1 MTYRSIEIEKGVPRY
16 AAVNQNT
23 NTNTN
28 IIYISYTSSN
38 FILIAN
44 LINGSIEVKIPVNSH
59 GNIVVNDVTNR
70 VYISSSD
77 WIYEIDS
84 NSDFKVNWITT
95 RGANASGSGLL
106 TVRIPFLVCVL
117 TISKILIENLIW
129 YGHPII
135 YANVDRRAI
144 CVYTKSKEA
153 EMWDMRE
160 DFWDLV
166 YAKLSQIAGT

>member
-1 MTYRSIEIEKGVPRY
+1 MTFRSIEIEKGVPRY

-23 NTNTN
+23 NTN
-28 IIYISYTSSN
+28 IIYISYTSN

-59 GNIVVNDVTNR
+59 DNIVVNDVTNR

-77 WIYEIDS
+77 GIYEIDS

-153 EMWDMRE
+153 EM
-160 DFWDLV
+160 
-166 YAKLSQIAGT
+166 

>member
-1 MTYRSIEIEKGVPRY
+1 MTFRSIEIEKGVPRY
-16 AAVNQNT
+16 AAVNQ

-59 GNIVVNDVTNR
+59 GNIVV
-70 VYISSSD
+70 
-77 WIYEIDS
+77 
-84 NSDFKVNWITT
+84 KVNWITT

-153 EMWDMRE
+153 EM
-160 DFWDLV
+160 
-166 YAKLSQIAGT
+166 